1 MSHEDLDL
9 TGINAFKILTGKF
22 TLYLKRTALL
32 WVVTQR
38 VVAIYRRFG
47 TTLKMGPDR

>member
-9 TGINAFKILTGKF
+9 TGINPVKILTVNL
-22 TLYLKRTALL
+22 TLDLKITALF

-47 TTLKMGPDR
+47 TALKM